1 MLNQELEVSSGTCQ
15 QFVEDAVKIATFLD
29 FQMSQD
35 SAATYCRCGGN
46 LCSIGEKK
54 LKIGPHFPKLLSNI
68 NDTM

>member
-1 MLNQELEVSSGTCQ
+1 MLNQVLEVSSGTCQ

-46 LCSIGEKK
+46 LCSIGEKNWK
-54 LKIGPHFPKLLSNI
+54 SVHIFQSYYQ
-68 NDTM
+68 TSMT

>member
-1 MLNQELEVSSGTCQ
+1 MLNQVLEVSSGTCQ

-46 LCSIGEKK
+46 LCSIGEK
-54 LKIGPHFPKLLSNI
+54 N
-68 NDTM
+68 

>member
-1 MLNQELEVSSGTCQ
+1 MLNQVLEVSSGTCQ

-54 LKIGPHFPKLLSNI
+54 IENRSTFSKVIIKHQ
-68 NDTM
+68 